1 MLFVLAARREA
12 PASMVSVNSRGVP
25 MVAILSSSVVG
36 FLAVIMAAVSPDTV
50 FSFLLNSSGAV
61 ILFVY
66 LLIAVSQIIL
76 RYRADASTLAVM
88 MWWFPVLS
96 VLTTLGIVLVL
107 VQMGLTEDVRIQL
120 VLSLVSFAVVLV
132 LFFVNKARIAR
143 LPARVAP
150 VPTGEARRVLVLA
163 KQTLEADE
171 LVTELQ
177 RIDAQGAATYYVC
190 VPASPVETGT
200 AATHGAVSVKDATTE
215 AAQRR
220 LERTLETL
228 TAHHLDATGALGD
241 QRPLRALR
249 AAVQEFDPDQ
259 IVIVTLPA
267 AESIW
272 QRFEVVDRAAEL
284 GLPVTHV
291 EAASLVAAV

>member
-1 MLFVLAARREA
+1 
-12 PASMVSVNSRGVP
+12 
-25 MVAILSSSVVG
+25 
-36 FLAVIMAAVSPDTV
+36 
-50 FSFLLNSSGAV
+50 
-61 ILFVY
+61 
-66 LLIAVSQIIL
+66 
-76 RYRADASTLAVM
+76 
-88 MWWFPVLS
+88 
-96 VLTTLGIVLVL
+96 
-107 VQMGLTEDVRIQL
+107 
-120 VLSLVSFAVVLV
+120 
-132 LFFVNKARIAR
+132 
-143 LPARVAP
+143 
-150 VPTGEARRVLVLA
+150 VLVLA
-163 KQTLEADE
+163 NQTLEADE

-190 VPASPVETGT
+190 VPASPVETGA

-220 LERTLETL
+220 LDRTLESL
-228 TAHHLDATGALGD
+228 SAHHLDASGGVGD
-241 QRPLRALR
+241 YRPLRALR